1 MASKATPPEAF
12 ARALFA
18 HLGLS
23 RVTDL
28 GELLGR
34 VGLRLREVNSRGFDG
49 ALLRAVVRPRG
60 IVAVK
65 SSIRERGRKR
75 FTALHEVGH
84 FILPG
89 HGTAECFCKAEDI
102 ETWRRSIPS
111 RELEANRFAAEM
123 LLPRT
128 EVARIVRR
136 QTATIAAAKSLCEEF
151 DASLTAATLKAVEV
165 TDEACSVVWS
175 QEGLIKWCRP
185 NDNFRPYIRLNEKLS
200 SESLAY
206 QLLTGGGARE
216 ADGTVPAR
224 AWVSSYDLDPA
235 DTLWE
240 DSIHMPFY
248 TGVLT
253 ILTVTRPLSGSGR
266 RYEEEE
272 GEIGAREFI
281 YRRHR

>member
-1 MASKATPPEAF
+1 MASTATPPEAF

-34 VGLRLREVNSRGFDG
+34 VGLRLREVDSRGFEG
-49 ALLRAVVRPRG
+49 ALVRAVGRPKR

-65 SSIRERGRKR
+65 STIRERGRKR
-75 FTALHEVGH
+75 FTVLHEVGH

-89 HGTAECFCKAEDI
+89 HGTAECFCKAEGI
-102 ETWRRSIPS
+102 ETWRKGMSS

-123 LLPRT
+123 LLPRA
-128 EVARIVRR
+128 EVARVVRR
-136 QTATIAAAKSLCEEF
+136 QTATIAAAKTLCEEF

-165 TDEACSVVWS
+165 TDEPCSVVWS
-175 QEGLIKWCRP
+175 QEGTIKWCRP
-185 NDNFRPYIRLNEKLS
+185 NDNFRPYIRVNEKLS

-206 QLLTGGGARE
+206 QLLTGDGTRE

-224 AWVSSYDLDPA
+224 AWVSSYDLDPG

-248 TGVLT
+248 AGVLT
-253 ILTVTRPLSGSGR
+253 ILTVTQPLGSGDR
-266 RYEEEE
+266 KYDEEE
-272 GEIGAREFI
+272 GEGGAREFI
-281 YRRHR
+281 YRRYR

>member
-1 MASKATPPEAF
+1 MASTATPPEAF

-28 GELLGR
+28 SELLGR
-34 VGLRLREVNSRGFDG
+34 VGLRLREVDSRGFEG
-49 ALLRAVVRPRG
+49 ALVRAVGRPKG

-65 SSIRERGRKR
+65 STIRERGRKR
-75 FTALHEVGH
+75 FTVLHEVGH
-84 FILPG
+84 YILPG

-102 ETWRRSIPS
+102 ETWRRGTPS

-123 LLPRT
+123 LLPRA
-128 EVARIVRR
+128 EVARVVRR
-136 QTATIAAAKSLCEEF
+136 QTSTIAAAKTLCEEF

-165 TDEACSVVWS
+165 TGEACSVVWS
-175 QEGLIKWCRP
+175 QGGTIRWCRP
-185 NDNFRPYIRLNEKLS
+185 NDNFRPYIRVNEKLS

-206 QLLTGGGARE
+206 QLLTGGGTRE

-224 AWVSSYDLDPA
+224 AWVNSYDLDPA

-248 TGVLT
+248 AGVLT
-253 ILTVTRPLSGSGR
+253 ILTVTRPLGGGGR
-266 RYEEEE
+266 KYDKDE
-272 GEIGAREFI
+272 GEGGAREFI
-281 YRRHR
+281 YRRYR